1 LAKKIALDAAHK
13 CQIDTIHNDPSHPKR
28 RQTILNTSYSKRISH
43 PMTIVF
49 FLFFFILIFFSEKT
63 TGIAPKQ
70 IPTQFYSFN
79 TIFLSM
85 VIESLPFILIGVVV
99 SVVIQ
104 TFINEDFVQR
114 LFSGRRLIAMIP
126 AALTGLLF
134 PICECAIIPVIR
146 SLIKKGLPQHLG
158 IVMITSIPILNP
170 VVFLSTFYA
179 FQNNPMILY
188 ARMSVALLAS
198 LLIGGAVYFLFR
210 NTSIIKGAARN
221 TNDVVTWQAFYEH
234 AHHHH
239 QHDHDHEHP
248 HIHDLLLHMSNE
260 FFDTAKYFIFGALIA
275 SSFQTFFNQHLL
287 TSIGS
292 NPVLGSASM
301 MGLAYLLSVCSTSDA
316 FLASSFTGMF
326 SPGAVTAFL
335 VFGAMLDIK
344 NTMMMLGS
352 FKFRFVLVFFL
363 LTTTTVYILSR
374 LIDFLI

>member
-1 LAKKIALDAAHK
+1 MY
-13 CQIDTIHNDPSHPKR
+13 T
-28 RQTILNTSYSKRISH
+28 TYSKRISH
-43 PMTIVF
+43 PMTIIF
-49 FLFFFILIFFSEKT
+49 FLVLFTLIFYSEKT
-63 TGIAPKQ
+63 TGITSKQ
-70 IPTQFYSFN
+70 IPAQFYSFN

-85 VIESLPFILIGVVV
+85 IIESLPFILIGVVV

-126 AALTGLLF
+126 AAFAGLLF

-188 ARMSVALLAS
+188 ARMSVALLSS
-198 LLIGGAVYFLFR
+198 LLIGAAVYFLFR
-210 NTSIIKGAARN
+210 NTSIIKGAAKN
-221 TNDVVTWQAFYEH
+221 TNNVITWQSFYEH
-234 AHHHH
+234 AHSHHH
-239 QHDHDHEHP
+239 HDLERPRVHH
-248 HIHDLLLHMSNE
+248 LLLHMSNE

-292 NPVLGSASM
+292 NPALGSASM

-316 FLASSFTGMF
+316 FLASSFTSMF
-326 SPGAVTAFL
+326 SPGAITAFL

-363 LTTTTVYILSR
+363 LTITTVYLLSR
-374 LIDFLI
+374 LMDFLI

>member
-1 LAKKIALDAAHK
+1 M
-13 CQIDTIHNDPSHPKR
+13 
-28 RQTILNTSYSKRISH
+28 NTTYSKRISH
-43 PMTIVF
+43 PMTIVI
-49 FLFFFILIFFSEKT
+49 FLFLFILIFFSEKT
-63 TGIAPKQ
+63 TGIAPRQ
-70 IPTQFYSFN
+70 IPAQFYSFN

-85 VIESLPFILIGVVV
+85 VIESFPFILIGVVV
-99 SVVIQ
+99 SVLIQ
-104 TFINEDFVQR
+104 SFINEDFVQR
-114 LFSGRRLIAMIP
+114 LFSRRRLIAMIP
-126 AALTGLLF
+126 AALTGLIF

-188 ARMSVALLAS
+188 ARMSIALLAS

-210 NTSIIKGAARN
+210 NQSIIKGTTN
-221 TNDVVTWQAFYEH
+221 HTNDVISWQSFYEH

-239 QHDHDHEHP
+239 DHERP
-248 HIHDLLLHMSNE
+248 RTHDLLLHISNE

-292 NPVLGSASM
+292 NPALGSASM

-326 SPGAVTAFL
+326 SPGAITAFL

-363 LTTTTVYILSR
+363 LTMTTVYILSR
-374 LIDFLI
+374 LLDFLI